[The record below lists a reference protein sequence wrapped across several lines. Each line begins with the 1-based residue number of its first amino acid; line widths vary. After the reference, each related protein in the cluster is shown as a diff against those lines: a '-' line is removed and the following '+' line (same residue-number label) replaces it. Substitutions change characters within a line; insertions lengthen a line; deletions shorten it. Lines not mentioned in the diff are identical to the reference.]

1 MIALKQVQSIF
12 KQHNRSA
19 LTRKGFKNER
29 IVTSYL
35 SSRESETEL
44 VRDLEQAAG
53 SENIDVDRTD
63 KDGIIAVSVRCSLV

>member
-1 MIALKQVQSIF
+1 MITLKQVQSIF
-12 KQHNRSA
+12 RQHNRSA

-35 SSRESETEL
+35 SSRESETNL

>member
-1 MIALKQVQSIF
+1 MITLKQVQSIF
-12 KQHNRSA
+12 KQHGRSA

-29 IVTSYL
+29 IVTSYV

-53 SENIDVDRTD
+53 SENIDIDRTD

>member
-29 IVTSYL
+29 IVTSYV
-35 SSRESETEL
+35 SSQESAAEL
-44 VRDLEQAAG
+44 IAALAAASG
-53 SENIDVDRTD
+53 VENVDIDESD
-63 KDGIIAVSVRCSLV
+63 KDGIIAVSVRCSLL

>member
-29 IVTSYL
+29 IVTSYV

-63 KDGIIAVSVRCSLV
+63 KDGVIAVSVRCSLV

>member
-19 LTRKGFKNER
+19 QTRKGFKNER

-44 VRDLEQAAG
+44 VKDLEQAAG

-63 KDGIIAVSVRCSLV
+63 KDGIVAVSVRCTLV

>member
-1 MIALKQVQSIF
+1 MITLKQVQSIF
-12 KQHNRSA
+12 RQHNRSA

-35 SSRESETEL
+35 SSRESETNL

-53 SENIDVDRTD
+53 SENIDVDRSL
-63 KDGIIAVSVRCSLV
+63 KDGIIAVSVRCSLA

>member
-53 SENIDVDRTD
+53 LENIEVDRTL

>member
-35 SSRESETEL
+35 SSRESETDL

-53 SENIDVDRTD
+53 SENIDIDRSL
-63 KDGIIAVSVRCSLV
+63 KDGIIAVSVRCSLS

>member
-63 KDGIIAVSVRCSLV
+63 KDGVIAVSVRCSLV

>member
-29 IVTSYL
+29 IVTSYV

-53 SENIDVDRTD
+53 LENIDVDRTL

>member
-35 SSRESETEL
+35 SSRESETDL

-53 SENIDVDRTD
+53 SDNIDIDRSL
-63 KDGIIAVSVRCSLV
+63 KDGIIAVSVRCSLS

>member
-1 MIALKQVQSIF
+1 MITLKQVQSIF
-12 KQHNRSA
+12 RQHNRSA

-29 IVTSYL
+29 IVTSYV

-53 SENIDVDRTD
+53 LENIDVDRTL

>member
-35 SSRESETEL
+35 GSLESATNL

-53 SENIDVDRTD
+53 SQNIDVDRTD

>member
-29 IVTSYL
+29 IVTSYV

-53 SENIDVDRTD
+53 SESIDVDRTD
-63 KDGIIAVSVRCSLV
+63 KDGVIAVSVRCSLV

>member
-1 MIALKQVQSIF
+1 MITLKQVQGIF
-12 KQHNRSA
+12 RQHNRSA

-29 IVTSYL
+29 IVTSYV
-35 SSRESETEL
+35 SSRESETDL

-53 SENIDVDRTD
+53 LENIDVDRTD

>member
-1 MIALKQVQSIF
+1 MIALNQVQSIF

-29 IVTSYL
+29 IVTSYV

-63 KDGIIAVSVRCSLV
+63 KDGVIAVSVRCSLV

>member
-1 MIALKQVQSIF
+1 MITLKQVQSIF

-29 IVTSYL
+29 IVTSYV
-35 SSRESETEL
+35 SSQESAAEL
-44 VRDLEQAAG
+44 IAALAAASG
-53 SENIDVDRTD
+53 VENVDIDESD

>member
-1 MIALKQVQSIF
+1 MITLKQVQSIF
-12 KQHNRSA
+12 RQHNRSA

-35 SSRESETEL
+35 SSRESETNL

-53 SENIDVDRTD
+53 SENIDVDRSL

>member
-1 MIALKQVQSIF
+1 MITLKQVQSIF

-29 IVTSYL
+29 IVTSYV

-63 KDGIIAVSVRCSLV
+63 KNGIIAVSVRCSLV

>member
-12 KQHNRSA
+12 KQHNRSS

-29 IVTSYL
+29 IVTSYV

-63 KDGIIAVSVRCSLV
+63 KDGVIAVSVRCSLV

>member
-35 SSRESETEL
+35 SSRESETNL

-53 SENIDVDRTD
+53 SENIDVDRSL

>member
-1 MIALKQVQSIF
+1 MITLKQVQSIF
-12 KQHNRSA
+12 RQHNRSA

-35 SSRESETEL
+35 SSRESETDL

-53 SENIDVDRTD
+53 SENIDIDRSL
-63 KDGIIAVSVRCSLV
+63 KDGIVAVSVRCSLS

>member
-29 IVTSYL
+29 IVTSYV

-53 SENIDVDRTD
+53 SENIDIDRTD
-63 KDGIIAVSVRCSLV
+63 KDGIIAVSVRCSLM

>member
-1 MIALKQVQSIF
+1 MITLKQVQSIF
-12 KQHNRSA
+12 RQHNRSA

-35 SSRESETEL
+35 SSRESETDL

-53 SENIDVDRTD
+53 SENIDIDRSL
-63 KDGIIAVSVRCSLV
+63 KDGIIAVSVRCSLS

>member
-29 IVTSYL
+29 IVTSYV

-63 KDGIIAVSVRCSLV
+63 KNGIIAVSVRCSLV